1 VGSGSGSGTSLRLGH
16 FAAMRW
22 SSPGL
27 PGGEVVEGQDH
38 ELPAVDGRLP
48 EVFVGGEGLAQGPA
62 AVLTTLLH
70 EAAHALAH
78 ERGVKDTSRQG
89 RWHNAKF
96 KALAEELGIEVTK
109 DARLGW
115 SPTSLPTAT
124 REAYAG
130 TIAELG
136 QALRLIRAVEITG
149 EGKKSEPTPPAVCGC
164 GCGCGCGRKI
174 RVSKTVL
181 AAGPILC
188 GACGIEFTT
197 ADPDPDGSTEGED
210 GDEEVSDGDEPNGFA
225 EAEDV
230 A

>member
-1 VGSGSGSGTSLRLGH
+1 VVGTEVDATASTTEIG
-16 FAAMRW
+16 
-22 SSPGL
+22 PGA
-27 PGGEVVEGQDH
+27 GATGEVVGGQDH

-48 EVFVGGEGLAQGPA
+48 EV
-62 AVLTTLLH
+62 
-70 EAAHALAH
+70 
-78 ERGVKDTSRQG
+78 
-89 RWHNAKF
+89 
-96 KALAEELGIEVTK
+96 
-109 DARLGW
+109 
-115 SPTSLPTAT
+115 PTAT

-130 TIAELG
+130 MIAELG

-149 EGKKSEPTPPAVCGC
+149 EG
-164 GCGCGCGRKI
+164 KI

-197 ADPDPDGSTEGED
+197 PDPDPDPDPDGSTEGED

-225 EAEDV
+225 AAEDV

>member
-1 VGSGSGSGTSLRLGH
+1 
-16 FAAMRW
+16 
-22 SSPGL
+22 
-27 PGGEVVEGQDH
+27 
-38 ELPAVDGRLP
+38 
-48 EVFVGGEGLAQGPA
+48 
-62 AVLTTLLH
+62 VLTTLLH

-109 DARLGW
+109 ARTPGW
-115 SPTSLPTAT
+115 GGPRPASQPPPG
-124 REAYAG
+124 YAG

-149 EGKKSEPTPPAVCGC
+149 EGKKSEPTPPAV
-164 GCGCGCGRKI
+164 CGCGCGRKI